1 MSCRPPETAKFQR
14 FQPVKTRD
22 FSERN
27 SNAIKSK
34 IPVVWG
40 DYLWSSYIQ
49 VAGAAVLSPSIL
61 SHCFFFLTSG
71 CAVIG
76 QVPSL
81 YRDFFYA
88 KI

>member
-1 MSCRPPETAKFQR
+1 MSCHPPETAKFQR

-61 SHCFFFLTSG
+61 SHCFFF
-71 CAVIG
+71 
-76 QVPSL
+76 
-81 YRDFFYA
+81 
-88 KI
+88 